1 MRLTSLKCANCD
13 VIMSIEKLQHQL
25 QRAISRFESASD
37 VKSLFSVEPV
47 RLQSRL
53 HSIEKLYQKATEL
66 QPASTKTINAITQM
80 ESNPLSLSGR
90 EWG

>member
-1 MRLTSLKCANCD
+1 MPT

-37 VKSLFSVEPV
+37 VKSLFLVEPV

-53 HSIEKLYQKATEL
+53 HSIEKLYQKSA
-66 QPASTKTINAITQM
+66 
-80 ESNPLSLSGR
+80 
-90 EWG
+90 